1 MDLQKAMEI
10 LSYIGAV
17 AVGMPVMLHALVV
30 FFKLIPGDQ
39 PDKVLDQIQGFSQ
52 KFADLVSK
60 IYPQKPA
67 Q

>member
-17 AVGMPVMLHALVV
+17 ALGMPVMLHALVI
-30 FFKLIPGDQ
+30 FFKIIPGDQ
-39 PDKVLDQIQGFSQ
+39 PDKVLEQVQGFSE
-52 KFADLVSK
+52 KFADFVGKLF
-60 IYPQKPA
+60 PQKPA